1 MLSLLRLK
9 LKRLAR
15 RATWPRPAVYYPFG
29 ILRGRG
35 NVFRTSHELSI
46 SGFPRSGNTFA
57 LKAFLLSN
65 PNVPVRSH
73 RHNPTF
79 TVQDV
84 RNNKPEMLLIR
95 NPVDAAV
102 SWSIYTRKPLHHT
115 LAYYT
120 DFHSVL
126 RPYRDELF
134 VVSFEAVVE
143 DFGKVMGAFNARW
156 GTDYALF
163 EHTPENVARCVAEIE
178 AEYLDK
184 SGKVIESKVP
194 RPSRQRRSQKEILL
208 RQLNRSAAA
217 QQELLRANELYYL
230 LAPKNFSPRKPRLNT
245 NTTQGIRLRPA
256 T

>member
-1 MLSLLRLK
+1 
-9 LKRLAR
+9 
-15 RATWPRPAVYYPFG
+15 VFG
-29 ILRGRG
+29 
-35 NVFRTSHELSI
+35 SDHELSI

-57 LKAFLLSN
+57 LKAFLLAN
-65 PNVPVRSH
+65 PNVRVRSH

-84 RNNKPEMLLIR
+84 RNNKPEMMLIR
-95 NPVDAAV
+95 NPVDAAI
-102 SWSIYTRKPLHHT
+102 SWAIYTKEPLRNT

-134 VVSFEAVVE
+134 LVSFESVVE
-143 DFGKVMGAFNARW
+143 DFGKVLGAFNARW
-156 GTDYALF
+156 GTEYALF
-163 EHTPENVARCVAEIE
+163 EHTPENVAQCMAAIE
-178 AEYLDK
+178 AEYLDGR
-184 SGKVIESKVP
+184 GKVIESKVP
-194 RPSRQRRSQKEILL
+194 RPSTQRRSQKEFLL

-217 QQELLRANELYYL
+217 QKELLRANELYYQ

-245 NTTQGIRLRPA
+245 NTTQSIRLRPA